1 MERKL
6 LLNMPN
12 LSLQLCQIFHIL
24 ENIHVSVHHVHV
36 HNQCTIF
43 SFKFT
48 YSQFTYTQC
57 TS

>member
-1 MERKL
+1 MERKK

-43 SFKFT
+43 HF
-48 YSQFTYTQC
+48 
-57 TS
+57 